1 MQAHEEDFDRIVAC
15 LFDDENV
22 ALYARIVALRAEGVK
37 AV

>member
-1 MQAHEEDFDRIVAC
+1 MQAHEEDSIGFVAC

-22 ALYARIVALRAEGVK
+22 ALYAGIVALRAEGVK